1 MKAGVW
7 NLLFGLLGV
16 GLGLSGKFALLGTNS
31 PTALVV
37 VGGLLASWGLVQII
51 RSRGQQQR

>member
-7 NLLFGLLGV
+7 NLGFGLLGV

-37 VGGLLASWGLVQII
+37 VGGALAAWGVVQIV
-51 RSRGQQQR
+51 RSRGR

>member
-7 NLLFGLLGV
+7 NLGFGLLGV

-31 PTALVV
+31 PMALVV
-37 VGGLLASWGLVQII
+37 VGAALAAWGVVQIV
-51 RSRGQQQR
+51 RSRGR

>member
-16 GLGLSGKFALLGTNS
+16 GLGLSGKFVLPFTTEPMYLVGVAGIIAVLG
-31 PTALVV
+31 VF
-37 VGGLLASWGLVQII
+37 QIA
-51 RSRGQQQR
+51 RARRV

>member
-16 GLGLSGKFALLGTNS
+16 GLGLSKKFVLPFTTEPLYLVGVGAVIAVLGI
-31 PTALVV
+31 
-37 VGGLLASWGLVQII
+37 VQIA
-51 RSRGQQQR
+51 RARQG